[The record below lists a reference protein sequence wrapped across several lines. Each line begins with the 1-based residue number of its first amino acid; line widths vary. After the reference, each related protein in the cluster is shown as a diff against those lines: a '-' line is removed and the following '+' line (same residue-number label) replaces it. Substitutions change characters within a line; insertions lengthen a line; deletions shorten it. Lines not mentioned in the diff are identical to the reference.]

1 MVHYHI
7 TVSGAQRQQHNVFQ
21 CRWLVSISV
30 THNRSVPTSFPDYTT
45 YPGDMR
51 SSAEFPNATN
61 SLHML
66 LWKSFLFFNTIS
78 TVGQGK
84 CNFFFSQNKA
94 SHQWPLC
101 LGNNSLWGHVVAV
114 QEEELLPI
122 VNQTMFDLARM
133 GWMSD
138 FFRNASTRE
147 HFFYTHYCNT
157 HLHRKPTTN
166 ICNKRR
172 SGMSK
177 YLLHILQTNINEEIT
192 DCVSSFPPCQH
203 KRQPVSTFLFV

>member
-84 CNFFFSQNKA
+84 CNFFFPRIRLHTNDHYVLGTIVYEAMQLQFRKRSCYQQCVFIKA
-94 SHQWPLC
+94 PHRPPL
-101 LGNNSLWGHVVAV
+101 
-114 QEEELLPI
+114 
-122 VNQTMFDLARM
+122 
-133 GWMSD
+133 
-138 FFRNASTRE
+138 
-147 HFFYTHYCNT
+147 THT
-157 HLHRKPTTN
+157 HIQHLSV
-166 ICNKRR
+166 
-172 SGMSK
+172 SG
-177 YLLHILQTNINEEIT
+177 QQ
-192 DCVSSFPPCQH
+192 DC
-203 KRQPVSTFLFV
+203 